1 MSMKI
6 TLVNPPYPRSAHS
19 HPPFIPLGIGY
30 LGAVCEKAGYK
41 VSVIDCQAERLDF
54 DAFRQR
60 IAQTNADV
68 VGLTSTTLTYKSA
81 LENIRIAKEE
91 LPECTT
97 VLGGCHA
104 TFWDK
109 NALNECSSLDIVVRR
124 EGEITFVELLG
135 KLGKNASLKGVLG
148 VTYREKDGQLVRNE
162 ERPFIENL
170 DDLPFP
176 AHHLLPLKSFH
187 IVGKTIFPLT
197 TSRGCVYWCDF
208 CTAVRMFGK
217 RYRMRSPKNV
227 VDEIEYLYNKYG
239 QSQFTFYDD
248 AFTVDQKRVVEICD
262 EIKKRKLSIHWDCET
277 RVDMV
282 TRDLLQKMKDTGC
295 LAVWFGVESGSEN
308 VLEKMH
314 KKIKLDQTRLAF
326 RTARE
331 LGLMTVASVVLGFPG
346 ETEQTALETIKFV
359 RSLDPDDIGFY
370 IATPYPGTPMYELV
384 KEKGWLKITDFDR
397 YDTATPTFETPYLSG
412 EKLQELRYKAN
423 QQFYL
428 RPRYVLR
435 MLGRGGTYGV
445 SAVKTSAA
453 YLIRALRLR
462 LS

>member
-1 MSMKI
+1 MKI
-6 TLVNPPYPRSAHS
+6 TLVNPPYPGSAHN

-30 LGAVCEKAGYK
+30 LGAVCEKAGYD
-41 VSVIDCQAERLDF
+41 VNVIDCQAEKLDF
-54 DAFRQR
+54 AGFRKR
-60 IAQTNADV
+60 IAQTDADV
-68 VGLTSTTLTYKSA
+68 VGMTSTTLTYKSA
-81 LENIRIAKEE
+81 LENARIAKEE

-104 TFWDK
+104 TFWDE
-109 NALNECSSLDIVVRR
+109 NALNECPSLDIVVRR
-124 EGEITFVELLG
+124 EGEVTFVELLG
-135 KLGKNASLKGVLG
+135 KLSNKSSLNGVLG
-148 VTYREKDGQLVRNE
+148 TTYRKKDGRIVRNE
-162 ERPFIENL
+162 DRPFIENL

-187 IVGKTIFPLT
+187 VMGKTIFPLT

-227 VDEIEYLYNKYG
+227 VDEIEQIHKKYG

-248 AFTVDQKRVVEICD
+248 AFTVDPKRVVQICD
-262 EIKKRKLSIHWDCET
+262 EIQRRKLAVQWDCET

-282 TRDLLQKMKDTGC
+282 NRDLLQKMRDAGC
-295 LAVWFGVESGSEN
+295 MATWFGVESGSPS

-326 RTARE
+326 KTARNV
-331 LGLMTVASVVLGFPG
+331 GLITVASVVLGFPS
-346 ETEQTALETIKFV
+346 ETEQTAWETINFV
-359 RSLDPDDIGFY
+359 KELDPDDIGFY
-370 IATPYPGTPMYELV
+370 IATPYPGTPMYDQV
-384 KEKGWLKITDFDR
+384 KANGWLKITDFNK

-412 EKLQELRYKAN
+412 EKLKEIRYKAF

-428 RPRYVLR
+428 RPSYVFR
-435 MLGRGGTYGV
+435 MLGRGGMYGI
-445 SAVKTSAA
+445 AGVKTSAA
-453 YLIRALRLR
+453 YLLRSLRLR

>member
-1 MSMKI
+1 MSTKI

-30 LGAVCEKAGYK
+30 LGAVCEKAGYD
-41 VSVIDCQAERLDF
+41 VNVIDCQAERLDF
-54 DAFRQR
+54 AAFRKR
-60 IAQTNADV
+60 IAQTDADV

-109 NALNECSSLDIVVRR
+109 NALNECPSLDIIVRR

-135 KLGKNASLKGVLG
+135 KLGKNASLKDVLG
-148 VTYREKDGQLVRNE
+148 ITYREKDGRLVRNE
-162 ERPFIENL
+162 DRPFIENL

-176 AHHLLPLKSFH
+176 AHHLLPLKDFH

-208 CTAVRMFGK
+208 CTAVRMFGQ

-227 VDEIEYLYNKYG
+227 VDEMEHIYNKYG
-239 QSQFTFYDD
+239 QDQFTFYDD
-248 AFTVDQKRVVEICD
+248 AFTVDQQRVIEICD
-262 EIKKRKLSIHWDCET
+262 EIKRRKLAVHWDCET

-282 TRDLLQKMKDTGC
+282 NRELLKKMKDAGC
-295 LAVWFGVESGSEN
+295 LAVWFGVESGSER

-326 RTARE
+326 KTARE

-346 ETEQTALETIKFV
+346 ETEQTAWETINFV
-359 RSLDPDDIGFY
+359 KNLDPDDIGFY
-370 IATPYPGTPMYELV
+370 IATPYPGTPMYDLV
-384 KEKGWLKITDFDR
+384 KEKGWLKITDFNK
-397 YDTATPTFETPYLSG
+397 YDTATPTFETPYLSA
-412 EKLQELRYKAN
+412 EKLQEMRYKAN

>member
-1 MSMKI
+1 MKI
-6 TLVNPPYPRSAHS
+6 TLVNPPYPKSAHS

-30 LGAVCEKAGYK
+30 LGAVCEKAGYD
-41 VSVIDCQAERLDF
+41 VNVIDCQAERLDF
-54 DAFRQR
+54 DGFRKR
-60 IAQTNADV
+60 VAQTDADV
-68 VGLTSTTLTYKSA
+68 VGMTSTTLTYKSA
-81 LENIRIAKEE
+81 LENARIAKEE

-97 VLGGCHA
+97 VLGGCHV
-104 TFWDK
+104 TFWDE

-135 KLGKNASLKGVLG
+135 KLSKNSSLKGVLG
-148 VTYREKDGQLVRNE
+148 VTYRKKDGRIVRNGD
-162 ERPFIENL
+162 RPFIENL
-170 DDLPFP
+170 DALPFP

-187 IVGKTIFPLT
+187 VVGKTIFPLT

-208 CTAVRMFGK
+208 CTAVRMFGR
-217 RYRMRSPKNV
+217 RYRMRSAKNV
-227 VDEIEYLYNKYG
+227 VDEIEQIYNKYG
-239 QSQFTFYDD
+239 QRQFTFYDD
-248 AFTVDQKRVVEICD
+248 AFTVDQKRVVQICD
-262 EIKKRKLSIHWDCET
+262 EIQRRKLAIHWDCET

-282 TRDLLQKMKDTGC
+282 SRDLLQKMKDAGC
-295 LAVWFGVESGSEN
+295 LATWFGVESGSPY

-314 KKIKLDQTRLAF
+314 KKIRLNQTRLAF
-326 RTARE
+326 KTARDV
-331 LGLMTVASVVLGFPG
+331 GLMTVASVVLGFPG
-346 ETEQTALETIKFV
+346 ETEQTAWDTINFV
-359 RSLDPDDIGFY
+359 KELDPDDIGFY

-384 KEKGWLKITDFDR
+384 KAKGWLKVTDFNK

-412 EKLQELRYKAN
+412 EKLKEIRYKAH

-428 RPRYVLR
+428 RPSYVFR

-453 YLIRALRLR
+453 YLLRALRLR